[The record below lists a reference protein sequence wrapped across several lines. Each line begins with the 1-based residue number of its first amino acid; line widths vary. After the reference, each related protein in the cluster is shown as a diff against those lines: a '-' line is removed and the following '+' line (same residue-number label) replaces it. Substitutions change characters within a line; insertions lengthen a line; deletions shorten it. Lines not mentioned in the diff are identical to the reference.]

1 MKNLTLIIPTKEEA
15 ESLPIFLDE
24 LKDYDCVKKIIIQKE
39 DHKTLESIK
48 NFQNLDI
55 VIQKNSGYG
64 SALIEGIE
72 SVKTEYCCIINADGS
87 MNPKYLELMLKNCS
101 DKDLVFTSRY
111 QMPGGGSDDD
121 DIVTFVGNKI
131 FSLIGNLFFRLNI
144 SDILFTFILAKTNS
158 FKRLNLKN
166 SDFRICVELPIK
178 AKYLD
183 MKYVSLPSHE
193 RSRIGGKKK
202 VNAIKDG
209 LLILIEMIRLFFVK
223 KKNLG

>member
-223 KKNLG
+223 KKI

>member
-15 ESLPIFLDE
+15 ESLPIFLNE
-24 LKDYDCVKKIIIQKE
+24 LKNYNFIKKIVLQKE
-39 DHKTLESIK
+39 DHKTIESIK
-48 NFQNLDI
+48 NFEDLEI
-55 VIQKNSGYG
+55 LVQKNSGYG
-64 SALIEGIE
+64 NALIEGIN
-72 SVKTEYCCIINADGS
+72 SVTTEYCCIINADGS
-87 MNPKYLELMLKNCS
+87 MNPEYLNKMLDNCS

-111 QMPGGGSDDD
+111 QKPEGGSDDD
-121 DIVTFVGNKI
+121 DLVTFVGNKI

-144 SDILFTFILAKTNS
+144 SDILFTFILGKTDS

-183 MKYVSLPSHE
+183 MKYITLPSHE

-209 LLILIEMIRLFFVK
+209 LLILIEMIRLFFIRK
-223 KKNLG
+223 KI

>member
-15 ESLPIFLDE
+15 ESLPIFLNE
-24 LKDYDCVKKIIIQKE
+24 LKDYNFIKKIVLQKE
-39 DHKTLESIK
+39 DHKTIASIK
-48 NFQNLDI
+48 NFEDLEI
-55 VIQKNSGYG
+55 LLQKNSGYG
-64 SALIEGIE
+64 NALIEGIN
-72 SVKTEYCCIINADGS
+72 SVTTEYCCIINADGS
-87 MNPKYLELMLKNCS
+87 MNPRYLNTMLDNCS

-111 QMPGGGSDDD
+111 QKPEGGSDDD
-121 DIVTFVGNKI
+121 DLVTFVGNKI

-144 SDILFTFILAKTNS
+144 SDILFTFILGKTDS

-183 MKYVSLPSHE
+183 MKYETLPSYE

-209 LLILIEMIRLFFVK
+209 LLILIEMIRLFFIRK
-223 KKNLG
+223 KI

>member
-15 ESLPIFLDE
+15 ESLPIFLNE
-24 LKDYDCVKKIIIQKE
+24 LKDYNFIKKIVLQKE
-39 DHKTLESIK
+39 DHKTIESIK
-48 NFQNLDI
+48 NFEDLEI
-55 VIQKNSGYG
+55 LVQKNSGYG
-64 SALIEGIE
+64 NALIEGIN
-72 SVKTEYCCIINADGS
+72 SVTTEYCCIINADGS
-87 MNPKYLELMLKNCS
+87 MNPEYLNKMLDNCS

-111 QMPGGGSDDD
+111 QKPEGGSDDD
-121 DIVTFVGNKI
+121 DLVTFVGNKI

-144 SDILFTFILAKTNS
+144 SDILFTFILGKTDS

-183 MKYVSLPSHE
+183 MKYITLPSHE

-209 LLILIEMIRLFFVK
+209 LLILIEMIRLFFIRK
-223 KKNLG
+223 KI

>member
-15 ESLPIFLDE
+15 ESLPIFLNE
-24 LKDYDCVKKIIIQKE
+24 LKNYNFIKKIVLQKE
-39 DHKTLESIK
+39 DHKTIESIK
-48 NFQNLDI
+48 NFEDLEI
-55 VIQKNSGYG
+55 LVQKNSGYG
-64 SALIEGIE
+64 NALIEGIN
-72 SVKTEYCCIINADGS
+72 SVTTEYCCIINADGS
-87 MNPKYLELMLKNCS
+87 MNPEYLNKMLDNCS

-111 QMPGGGSDDD
+111 QKPEGGSDDD
-121 DIVTFVGNKI
+121 DLVTFVGNKI

-144 SDILFTFILAKTNS
+144 SDILFTFILGKTDS

-183 MKYVSLPSHE
+183 MKYITLPSHE

-209 LLILIEMIRLFFVK
+209 LLILIEMIRLFFIRK
-223 KKNLG
+223 KT

>member
-15 ESLPIFLDE
+15 ESLPVFLNE
-24 LKDYDCVKKIIIQKE
+24 LKNYNFVKKIVLQKE
-39 DHKTLESIK
+39 DHKTIESIK
-48 NFQNLDI
+48 NFGDLEI
-55 VIQKNSGYG
+55 LVQKNSGYG
-64 SALIEGIE
+64 NALIEGIN
-72 SVKTEYCCIINADGS
+72 SVTTDYCCIINADGS
-87 MNPKYLELMLKNCS
+87 MNPEYLNTMLKNCS
-101 DKDLVFTSRY
+101 DKDLVFASRY
-111 QMPGGGSDDD
+111 QKPEGGSDDD
-121 DIVTFVGNKI
+121 DLVTFIGNKV

-144 SDILFTFILAKTNS
+144 SDILFTFILGKTDS

-183 MKYVSLPSHE
+183 MNYVTLPSYE

-209 LLILIEMIRLFFVK
+209 LLILIEMIRLFFVR
-223 KKNLG
+223 KKN

>member
-15 ESLPIFLDE
+15 ESLPIFLNE
-24 LKDYDCVKKIIIQKE
+24 LKDYNFIKKIVLQKE
-39 DHKTLESIK
+39 DHKTIESIK
-48 NFQNLDI
+48 NFEDLEI
-55 VIQKNSGYG
+55 LVQKNSGYG
-64 SALIEGIE
+64 NALIEGIN
-72 SVKTEYCCIINADGS
+72 SVTTEYCCIINADGS
-87 MNPKYLELMLKNCS
+87 MNPEYLNKMLDNCS

-111 QMPGGGSDDD
+111 QKPEGGSDDD
-121 DIVTFVGNKI
+121 DLVTFMGNKI

-144 SDILFTFILAKTNS
+144 SDILFTFILGKTDS

-183 MKYVSLPSHE
+183 MKYITLPSHE

-209 LLILIEMIRLFFVK
+209 LLILIEMIRLFFIRK
-223 KKNLG
+223 KI

>member
-15 ESLPIFLDE
+15 ESLPIFLNE
-24 LKDYDCVKKIIIQKE
+24 LKDYNFIKKIVLQKE
-39 DHKTLESIK
+39 DHKTIESIK
-48 NFQNLDI
+48 NFEDLEI
-55 VIQKNSGYG
+55 LVQKNSGYG
-64 SALIEGIE
+64 NALIEGIN
-72 SVKTEYCCIINADGS
+72 SVTTEYCCIINADGS
-87 MNPKYLELMLKNCS
+87 MNPKYLNKMLDNCS

-111 QMPGGGSDDD
+111 QKPEGGSDDD
-121 DIVTFVGNKI
+121 DLVTFVGNKI

-144 SDILFTFILAKTNS
+144 SDILFTFILGKTDS

-183 MKYVSLPSHE
+183 MKYITLPSHE

-209 LLILIEMIRLFFVK
+209 LLILIEMIRLFFIRK
-223 KKNLG
+223 KT